1 VSSIF
6 SELKRRNVF
15 RVAGVYA
22 VVGWVLAQISTTLEE
37 ALGLPQWFD
46 GLIVALLLLGLPIAI
61 VFAWAFEMTP
71 NGVVRTEA
79 VPEGES
85 ITADTGHKLDY
96 AIVAGLALLIVMVI
110 WQQMGTEPI
119 AADSATA
126 DAVAQADDTRADAAS
141 IAVLPFADL
150 SPAGD
155 QEYFSD
161 GISEEILNVLVAVDG
176 LEVTSRTSAF
186 QFKGGNLGIPAIAK
200 SLNVRHVV
208 EGSVRKS
215 GETIRVTAQLI
226 DAENDKHL
234 WSQTYD
240 RPLNAENIFSIQDE
254 IAKAIVGALS
264 QTLGVGSLE
273 QVQVSATTQNLTAYE
288 LYLQAR
294 PLFQARFD
302 LDVADDL
309 LRKAVDQDPLFA
321 NAWAMRA
328 ALQWLMV
335 SYGYSDIPKDDAD
348 RLAKEFAHRA
358 LELDPQN
365 ASAMIAIALVD
376 SVRARDLRDK
386 GDFVEIIATFDHA
399 MAIDPRNATA
409 LLWRGLRLLVL
420 GFLEPALADFE
431 KCMEIEPFYVP
442 CAENHYSVL
451 ANLGRDEEAMAAYT
465 TGLDQSI
472 IKVEFSY
479 LPLMARMD
487 EELAFKLTTNHQT
500 LLLGWRRH
508 GELYQAY
515 KDPKRDHR
523 ELIESIRR
531 HFDAKKVRVEYDFSY
546 IVQPIG
552 NHWRLP
558 TDLLLWDVSMSKYR
572 QSDEF
577 KYYIRESGIFDYW
590 QAIGYPPQCR
600 PVGDDDFECD

>member
-1 VSSIF
+1 
-6 SELKRRNVF
+6 
-15 RVAGVYA
+15 
-22 VVGWVLAQISTTLEE
+22 
-37 ALGLPQWFD
+37 
-46 GLIVALLLLGLPIAI
+46 
-61 VFAWAFEMTP
+61 MTP

-85 ITADTGHKLDY
+85 ITAKTGHKLDY
-96 AIVAGLALLIVMVI
+96 AIVAGLVLLSAMVI
-110 WQQMGTEPI
+110 WQQMGTEPV
-119 AADSATA
+119 ATDGAPVDSMAQVADTK
-126 DAVAQADDTRADAAS
+126 VDAAS

-186 QFKGGNLGIPAIAK
+186 QFKGGDLGIPAIAK

-254 IAKAIVGALS
+254 IANSIVDALS
-264 QTLGVGSLE
+264 TTLGVGSLE
-273 QVQVSATTQNLTAYE
+273 PVRVSATTSNLSAYE

-309 LRKAVDQDPLFA
+309 LRKAVDQDPRFA

-335 SYGYSDIPKDDAD
+335 SYGYSDTPKDDAD

-365 ASAMIAIALVD
+365 ASAMIVIALVD

-386 GDFVEIIATFDHA
+386 GDFVEIIETFDHA
-399 MAIDPRNATA
+399 MAIEPRNATA

-420 GFLEPALADFE
+420 GYLEPALADFA

-451 ANLGRDEEAMAAYT
+451 ANLGRDEEAMVAYT
-465 TGLDQSI
+465 AGLDKSNV
-472 IKVEFSY
+472 KVEFSY

-500 LLLGWRRH
+500 LLLGWRQH

-515 KDPKRDHR
+515 KEPNGDHS

-577 KYYIRESGIFDYW
+577 KSYIRESGIFDYW

-600 PVGDDDFECD
+600 AVGNNDFKCD